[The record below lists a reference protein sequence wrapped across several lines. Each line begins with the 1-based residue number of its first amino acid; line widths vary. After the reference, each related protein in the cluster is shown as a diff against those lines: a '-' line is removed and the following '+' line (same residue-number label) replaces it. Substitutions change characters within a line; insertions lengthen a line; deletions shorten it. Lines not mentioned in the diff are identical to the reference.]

1 MRDAVASMAGAMV
14 HRGPDADGVWA
25 DPEGRCVL
33 GHRRLS
39 IIDTSD
45 AGVQPML
52 DPRNRRAITYNGE
65 IYNYLDLRPELE
77 SLGSRFRTRTDT
89 EVLLEALA
97 NWDVAA
103 LPRLDG
109 MFAFAMFDTLTGE
122 LLLARDAF
130 GEKPLYYTK
139 LRNAG
144 IAFAS
149 ELQAL
154 ERCPG
159 FDPAVDVS
167 AMAEVLSFQYIGA
180 PRCIYRSVKKLE
192 PGHWLKISADG
203 TSSTGRY
210 FEFRPGQGGFVDRP
224 LPELADELE
233 DILLRSISRRM
244 IADVPLGAFLSG
256 GVDSSTVCA
265 LVRKRLDRPLKT
277 FSMGF
282 LDEPDSEHVIA
293 RAFAEHLG
301 TEHHE
306 EILTPDVSAFLGGI
320 GSILDEPNADSSC
333 LPTYLLSRFARKHVT
348 VAVSGDGGDE
358 MFGGY
363 GRYLATLEEDE
374 RRKLGEIGDWWGRG
388 QVYYGNRILVSL
400 EADIHELFGF
410 VPEEFA
416 AHVAALRE
424 RVDQCGENLLGELR
438 RTDAE
443 NYMPGAVLP
452 KVDRMSMQCS
462 LEVRTPFLNLEL
474 ARFAERLPP
483 SVLVKGQRGKLVL
496 REIAYR
502 YLPRE
507 LVDLPKKGFGLPM
520 SDWGKNSLLDVA
532 GRLLESPESRIS
544 ATFGAEGIKRFLTRQ
559 RTPGSFSTYQVWS
572 AVMLESWLRAHPAEL
587 PSLSGAVSSSVQQSF
602 EATNSEAAYDAPLLM
617 TATPLCDG
625 VVLLRRVRAGEG
637 TEQDLR
643 ELIDE
648 IPVEWLPSVVH
659 LLRDSL
665 PIASTIKSAM
675 ILPDCS
681 TVSRNADPALIAVMR
696 GATVLVCDH
705 GLAED
710 FGHDEC
716 RLLSALGAARVILP
730 HLYDPGSLVELSF
743 NGKTGLTRLAAMLRL
758 FLRRSAIT
766 SNRASWRWLGA
777 KRFSQEEDLLVS
789 QEVRAIDAFPET
801 ELADKFAVFEGLR
814 QLPPIPASHEDIRR
828 RGGGRYSVW
837 NQMLFFSPTEK
848 SRKERAYWLVKADE
862 ETRNLLPVTRSNR
875 TQRPPDGYDFSL
887 LDGLIERRS
896 PVSDR
901 LRPGDPIVVCTH
913 ALPPGGAERQWVCL
927 AQALKDLGYDV
938 TVVTFAPLTGR
949 DGHYLPM
956 LERSGIPVVN
966 ASRTSTGEILRRWPK
981 DAPIALDEVARLPKA
996 HYIVELVTAFS
1007 KLAPKAVLLQLD
1019 QPNTIGGLAALIAD
1033 VPQVVLSFR
1042 NYNPTHFPYLMNDWF
1057 LPVYKALAR
1066 SPRVRLSGNHDDANV
1081 DYAGWMGIPPERVR
1095 HIPNAIDE
1103 GQFKAPTKA
1112 EIAQCRRELG
1122 LDADTPVILG
1132 IFRLSPEKDPL
1143 TFVEVAARTI
1153 AAVPGAKALLVGVGP
1168 MEETIER
1175 ALAERGL
1182 GDHVQLLGR
1191 RSDVNVLMSLASV
1204 FLLTSLKEGMPNVV
1218 LEAQLM
1224 GTAVVATR
1232 SGGTPH
1238 TVREGKTALLADVGD
1253 ADTLTAHCIS
1263 ILHNPARARAVGEAG
1278 RKFVRSSFRRDAL
1291 GERYLG
1297 LLDAEA
1303 APVPADLDVA

>member
-1 MRDAVASMAGAMV
+1 MREAVASMAGAMV

-39 IIDTSD
+39 IIDTSE

-52 DPRNRRAITYNGE
+52 SAGGRRAITYNGE

-77 SLGSRFRTRTDT
+77 ALGSRFRTRTDT

-122 LLLARDAF
+122 LFLARDAF

-139 LRNAG
+139 LRNGG

-203 TSSTGRY
+203 MTSTGRY
-210 FEFRPGQGGFVDRP
+210 FEFRPGQAGFVDRP

-282 LDEPDSEHVIA
+282 LDEPDSEHVVA
-293 RAFAEHLG
+293 RAFAKHLG

-306 EILTPDVSAFLGGI
+306 EILTPDISSFLAGI
-320 GSILDEPNADSSC
+320 GNILDEPNADSSC
-333 LPTYLLSRFARKHVT
+333 LPTYLLSRFARQHVT

-363 GRYLATLEEDE
+363 GRYLATLEEDQ
-374 RRKLGEIGDWWGRG
+374 RRAAGEIGDWWERG

-400 EADIHELFGF
+400 EADIRELFGF
-410 VPEEFA
+410 VPDEFA
-416 AHVAALRE
+416 AHVATLRE
-424 RVDQCGENLLGELR
+424 KVDQSGDNLLGELR

-483 SVLVKGQRGKLVL
+483 SVLVNGQRGKLVL

-520 SDWGKNSLLDVA
+520 SDWAKNSLLDVA
-532 GRLLESPESRIS
+532 GRLLEDPDSRIS
-544 ATFGAEGIKRFLTRQ
+544 ATFGPEGIQRFLARQ
-559 RTPGSFSTYQVWS
+559 RASGGFSTYQVWS

-587 PSLSGAVSSSVQQSF
+587 PSLSAAGTRSVQDVFGASSS
-602 EATNSEAAYDAPLLM
+602 EADNAPPVM
-617 TATPLCDG
+617 TATPLCEG
-625 VVLLRRVRAGEG
+625 VVLLRRGRAGDRN
-637 TEQDLR
+637 EQDLR
-643 ELIDE
+643 QLLDE
-648 IPVEWLPSVVH
+648 IPVEWLPTVVH
-659 LLRDSL
+659 LFEGGLAAAPARS
-665 PIASTIKSAM
+665 SAM
-675 ILPDCS
+675 TVPDLS
-681 TVSRNADPALIAVMR
+681 AVPDADPALKAAMR
-696 GATVLVCDH
+696 QSTVLVCDQR
-705 GLAED
+705 LAED
-710 FGHDEC
+710 FGHREC
-716 RLLSALGAARVILP
+716 QLFSLLGVSRVILP
-730 HLYDPGSLVELSF
+730 HLYEPGSLVELSF
-743 NGKTGLTRLAAMLRL
+743 DSRTGLSRFAAVARL
-758 FLRRSAIT
+758 FFNRTAVT
-766 SNRASWRWLGA
+766 SNRRLWQLLGA
-777 KRFSQEEDLLVS
+777 KRFADEGNLLITK
-789 QEVRAIDAFPET
+789 EVRAIDAFPET
-801 ELADKFAVFEGLR
+801 ELSDKFAVFEGLR
-814 QLPPIPASHEDIRR
+814 QLPPIPASHSDIRA
-828 RGGGRYSVW
+828 RGGGRYSIW
-837 NQMLFFSPTEK
+837 NQMVYFSPTEEA
-848 SRKERAYWLVKADE
+848 RKHGAYWIVRTDE
-862 ETRNLLPVTRSNR
+862 ATRNLLPLTRSNR
-875 TQRPPDGYDFSL
+875 TKRPAGGYDFSL
-887 LDGLIERRS
+887 LDRIIQQRPLAG
-896 PVSDR
+896 DR
-901 LRPGDPIVVCTH
+901 LRPGDRVVVCTH
-913 ALPPGGAERQWVCL
+913 ALPPGGAERQWVYL

-949 DGHYLPM
+949 DGHYLP
-956 LERSGIPVVN
+956 LLDRSEIPVVD
-966 ASRTSTGEILRRWPK
+966 ASSVSTSEILQRWPK
-981 DAPIALDEVARLPKA
+981 DAPIALNEVAGLPKA
-996 HYIVELVTAFS
+996 DHLVELVTTFS
-1007 KLAPKAVLLQLD
+1007 KLAPAAVLLQLD

-1066 SPRVRLSGNHDDANV
+1066 SPRVRLSGNHHDANV
-1081 DYAGWMGIPPERVR
+1081 DYAKWMGIPPDGVG

-1103 GQFKAPTKA
+1103 DHFKAPGEA
-1112 EIAQCRRELG
+1112 AIARARRELG
-1122 LDADTPVILG
+1122 LEADTPVILG
-1132 IFRLSPEKDPL
+1132 IFRLSAEKDPG
-1143 TFVEVAARTI
+1143 TFIDVVAKSV
-1153 AAVPGAKALLVGVGP
+1153 AAVPGAKVLLVGVGP
-1168 MEETIER
+1168 LQETVER
-1175 ALAERGL
+1175 AVEERGL
-1182 GDHVQLLGR
+1182 GEHLQLLGR
-1191 RSDVNVLMSLASV
+1191 RTDVNVLMSLATV

-1224 GTAVVATR
+1224 GAPIVATR
-1232 SGGTPH
+1232 AGGTSE
-1238 TVREGKTALLADVGD
+1238 TVREGETALLADVGD
-1253 ADTLTAHCIS
+1253 SDSLAAHCIS
-1263 ILHNPARARAVGEAG
+1263 LLRNPARARRIGEAG
-1278 RKFVRSSFRRDAL
+1278 RKFVRSSFRRDSL
-1291 GERYLG
+1291 GERYL
-1297 LLDAEA
+1297 LLLNTESAS
-1303 APVPADLDVA
+1303 VPADLDVA

>member
-1 MRDAVASMAGAMV
+1 MREAVASMAGAMV

-52 DPRNRRAITYNGE
+52 GAGGRRAITYNGE

-77 SLGSRFRTRTDT
+77 TLGSRFRTRTDT

-97 NWDVAA
+97 HWDVAA

-109 MFAFAMFDTLTGE
+109 MFAFAMFDALTGE
-122 LLLARDAF
+122 LFLARDAF

-139 LRNAG
+139 LRNGG

-159 FDPAVDVS
+159 FDSAVDVS

-192 PGHWLKISADG
+192 PGHWLKINADG
-203 TSSTGRY
+203 VTSTGRY
-210 FEFRPGQGGFVDRP
+210 FEFRPGQSGFVDRP

-282 LDEPDSEHVIA
+282 LDEPDSEHVVA

-301 TEHHE
+301 TEHYE
-306 EILTPDVSAFLGGI
+306 EILTPDISSFLAGI
-320 GSILDEPNADSSC
+320 GNILDEPNADSSC
-333 LPTYLLSRFARKHVT
+333 LPTYLLSRFARHHVT

-363 GRYLATLEEDE
+363 GRYLATLEEDQ
-374 RRKLGEIGDWWGRG
+374 RRATGEIGDWWERG

-400 EADIHELFGF
+400 EADIRELFGF

-424 RVDQCGENLLGELR
+424 KVDQSGDNLLGELR

-462 LEVRTPFLNLEL
+462 LEVRTPFLNQEL

-483 SVLVKGQRGKLVL
+483 SVLVNGQRGKLVL

-520 SDWGKNSLLDVA
+520 SDWAKNSLLDVA
-532 GRLLESPESRIS
+532 GRLLEGPESRIS
-544 ATFGAEGIKRFLTRQ
+544 ATFGPEGIQRFLSRQ
-559 RTPGSFSTYQVWS
+559 RASGGFSTYQVWS

-587 PSLSGAVSSSVQQSF
+587 PSLSAGGPKSVQDV
-602 EATNSEAAYDAPLLM
+602 SETTSSQVDNEAPLVM
-617 TATPLCDG
+617 TATLLCEG
-625 VVLLRRVRAGEG
+625 VVLVRLARAGDRK
-637 TEQDLR
+637 EQDLQ
-643 ELIDE
+643 ELLDE
-648 IPVEWLPSVVH
+648 IPVEWLPAVVH
-659 LLRDSL
+659 LFEDHLATAPARS
-665 PIASTIKSAM
+665 SAM
-675 ILPDCS
+675 IVPDLS
-681 TVSRNADPALIAVMR
+681 AASQTDEALQAAMR
-696 GATVLVCDH
+696 HATVLVCDQR
-705 GLAED
+705 LAED
-710 FGHDEC
+710 FGHREC
-716 RLLSALGAARVILP
+716 QLFSLLGASRLILP
-730 HLYDPGSLVELSF
+730 HLYEPGSLVELCF
-743 NGKTGLTRLAAMLRL
+743 GARTGISRFAALVRL
-758 FLRRSAIT
+758 FFRRTAVS
-766 SNRASWRWLGA
+766 SNRRLWQWLGA
-777 KRFSQEEDLLVS
+777 KRFSDEGNLLVT
-789 QEVRAIDAFPET
+789 QEVRAIDAFPEV
-801 ELADKFAVFEGLR
+801 ELSDKFAVFEGLR
-814 QLPPIPASHEDIRR
+814 QLPPVPASHSDIRA
-828 RGGGRYSVW
+828 RGGGRYSIW
-837 NQMLFFSPTEK
+837 NQMVYFSPTEEA
-848 SRKERAYWLVKADE
+848 RKRGVYWVVRTNGA
-862 ETRNLLPVTRSNR
+862 TRNLLPVARTNR
-875 TQRPPDGYDFSL
+875 TKRPAGGYDFSL
-887 LDGLIERRS
+887 LDRIIKGRP
-896 PVSDR
+896 PVEDR
-901 LRPGDPIVVCTH
+901 LRPGDRVVVCTH
-913 ALPPGGAERQWVCL
+913 ALPPGGAERQWVYL

-938 TVVTFAPLTGR
+938 TVVTFAPLIGR
-949 DGHYLPM
+949 DGHYLP
-956 LERSGIPVVN
+956 LLDRSEIPVVE
-966 ASRTSTGEILRRWPK
+966 ASSVSTSEILQRWPK
-981 DAPIALDEVARLPKA
+981 EAPIALNEVAGLPKA
-996 HYIVELVTAFS
+996 DHLVELVTTFS
-1007 KLAPKAVLLQLD
+1007 KLEPSAVLLQLD

-1066 SPRVRLSGNHDDANV
+1066 SARIRLSGNHGDANV
-1081 DYAGWMGIPPERVR
+1081 DYAKWMAIAPNRVG

-1103 GQFKAPTKA
+1103 GHFKAPTETA
-1112 EIAQCRRELG
+1112 VARARRDLG
-1122 LDADTPVILG
+1122 LEADTPVILG
-1132 IFRLSPEKDPL
+1132 IFRLSAEKDPA
-1143 TFVEVAARTI
+1143 TFIDVVAKTV

-1168 MEETIER
+1168 LEDIVKR
-1175 ALAERGL
+1175 AVEERGL
-1182 GDHVQLLGR
+1182 GEHLQLLGR
-1191 RSDVNVLMSLASV
+1191 RTDVNVLMSLASV

-1224 GTAVVATR
+1224 GAPIVATR
-1232 SGGTPH
+1232 AGGTSD
-1238 TVREGKTALLADVGD
+1238 TVREGETALLADVGD
-1253 ADTLTAHCIS
+1253 SDTLAAHCIS
-1263 ILHNPARARAVGEAG
+1263 LLRNPARARRMGEAG

-1291 GERYLG
+1291 GERYLQ
-1297 LLDAEA
+1297 LLNTEIAS
-1303 APVPADLDVA
+1303 VPADLDVA

>member
-1 MRDAVASMAGAMV
+1 MREAVASMAGAMV
-14 HRGPDADGVWA
+14 HRGPDAHGVWA

-39 IIDTSD
+39 IIDTSE

-52 DPRNRRAITYNGE
+52 SAGGRRAITYNGE
-65 IYNYLDLRPELE
+65 IYNYLDLRAELE
-77 SLGSRFRTRTDT
+77 GLGSRFRTRTDT

-103 LPRLDG
+103 LPQLDG

-122 LLLARDAF
+122 LFLARDAF

-139 LRNAG
+139 LHNG
-144 IAFAS
+144 GVAFAS

-203 TSSTGRY
+203 VTSTGRF
-210 FEFRPGQGGFVDRP
+210 FEFRPGQAGFVDRP
-224 LPELADELE
+224 LPDLADELE

-265 LVRKRLDRPLKT
+265 LVRKRLNRPLKT

-282 LDEPDSEHVIA
+282 LDEPDSEHVVA

-306 EILTPDVSAFLGGI
+306 EILTPDISSFLAGI
-320 GSILDEPNADSSC
+320 GNILDEPNADSSC
-333 LPTYLLSRFARKHVT
+333 LPTYLLSRFARHHVT

-363 GRYLATLEEDE
+363 GRYLATLEEDQ
-374 RRKLGEIGDWWGRG
+374 RRAAGEIGDWWERG
-388 QVYYGNRILVSL
+388 QVYYGSRILVSL
-400 EADIHELFGF
+400 EADIGELFGF

-424 RVDQCGENLLGELR
+424 KVDQSGDNLLGELR

-462 LEVRTPFLNLEL
+462 LEVRTPFLNQEL

-483 SVLVKGQRGKLVL
+483 SVLVNGQRGKLVL

-507 LVDLPKKGFGLPM
+507 LVDLPKKGFGLPL
-520 SDWGKNSLLDVA
+520 SDWAKSSLLDVA
-532 GRLLESPESRIS
+532 GRLLEGPESRIS
-544 ATFGAEGIKRFLTRQ
+544 AAFGPEGVQRFLTRQ
-559 RTPGSFSTYQVWS
+559 RGTGGFSTYQVWS

-587 PSLSGAVSSSVQQSF
+587 PSLRAGDPRSVQHAACKSEGDN
-602 EATNSEAAYDAPLLM
+602 EAPPVM
-617 TATPLCDG
+617 TATPLCEG
-625 VVLLRRVRAGEG
+625 VVLLRRDRAGDLK
-637 TEQDLR
+637 EQDLR
-643 ELIDE
+643 ELLDE
-648 IPVEWLPSVVH
+648 IPVEWLPAVVH
-659 LLRDSL
+659 LFEDGLATAPARS
-665 PIASTIKSAM
+665 SAM
-675 ILPDCS
+675 AMPDLS
-681 TVSRNADPALIAVMR
+681 AVPDADRALKAAMHHS
-696 GATVLVCDH
+696 TVLVCDQR
-705 GLAED
+705 LAED
-710 FGHDEC
+710 FGHREC
-716 RLLSALGAARVILP
+716 QLLSLLGASRVILP
-730 HLYDPGSLVELSF
+730 HLYEPGSLVELSF
-743 NGKTGLTRLAAMLRL
+743 DARTGLSGLAAVMRL
-758 FLRRSAIT
+758 FFRRTAAT
-766 SNRASWRWLGA
+766 SNRRLWLWLGA
-777 KRFSQEEDLLVS
+777 KRFSEEGNLLLTG
-789 QEVRAIDAFPET
+789 EVRAIDPFPEA
-801 ELADKFAVFEGLR
+801 ELSDKFAVFEGLR
-814 QLPPIPASHEDIRR
+814 QLPPIPASHSDIRA

-837 NQMLFFSPTEK
+837 NQMVYFSPTEEA
-848 SRKERAYWLVKADE
+848 RKRGLYWVVKMDE
-862 ETRNLLPVTRSNR
+862 AARNLLPVTRSNR
-875 TQRPPDGYDFSL
+875 TKRPAGGYDFSL
-887 LDGLIERRS
+887 LDRVIQQRPAVG
-896 PVSDR
+896 DR
-901 LRPGDPIVVCTH
+901 LRPGDRVVICTH
-913 ALPPGGAERQWVCL
+913 ALPPGGAERQWVYL

-938 TVVTFAPLTGR
+938 TVVTFAPLIGR
-949 DGHYLPM
+949 DGHYLP
-956 LERSGIPVVN
+956 LLDRSGIPVVD
-966 ASRTSTGEILRRWPK
+966 ASSVSTSEILQLWPK
-981 DAPIALDEVARLPKA
+981 DAPIALNEVASLPKA
-996 HYIVELVTAFS
+996 DHLVELATTFS
-1007 KLAPKAVLLQLD
+1007 KLAPAAVLLQLD

-1066 SPRVRLSGNHDDANV
+1066 SPRVRLSGNHRDANV
-1081 DYAGWMGIPPERVR
+1081 DYARWMGISPDRVG

-1103 GQFKAPTKA
+1103 GHFKAPGEA
-1112 EIAQCRRELG
+1112 AIARTRRELG
-1122 LDADTPVILG
+1122 LEADTPVILG
-1132 IFRLSPEKDPL
+1132 IFRLSTEKDPS
-1143 TFVEVAARTI
+1143 TFIDVIAKTV

-1168 MEETIER
+1168 LQQTVER
-1175 ALAERGL
+1175 TVAERGL
-1182 GDHVQLLGR
+1182 GEHVQLLGR
-1191 RSDVNVLMSLASV
+1191 RTDVNVLMSLASV

-1224 GTAVVATR
+1224 GAPIVATR
-1232 SGGTPH
+1232 AGGTAD
-1238 TVREGKTALLADVGD
+1238 TVQEGKTALLADVGD
-1253 ADTLTAHCIS
+1253 SASLAAHCIS
-1263 ILHNPARARAVGEAG
+1263 LLRNPARARRMGEAG

-1297 LLDAEA
+1297 LLNTEA
-1303 APVPADLDVA
+1303 GPVLADLDVA